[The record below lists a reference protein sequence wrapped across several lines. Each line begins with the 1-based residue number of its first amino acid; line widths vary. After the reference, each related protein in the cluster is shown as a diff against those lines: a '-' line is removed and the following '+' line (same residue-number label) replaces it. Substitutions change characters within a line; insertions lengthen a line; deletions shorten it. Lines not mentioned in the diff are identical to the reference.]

1 MANKIESDGTTSKI
15 TDQVI
20 LEKLITD
27 PDAVPILFHP
37 QKQKILKFL
46 LEKEMTIIDL
56 KKATNMNP
64 GTIKRHLTDLVKK
77 GLAKQARTEINKYSI
92 TMKYYRAT
100 AQQFIVMIKWPKKT
114 D

>member
-1 MANKIESDGTTSKI
+1 MTNKIESDGSTSKI
-15 TDQVI
+15 DDQI
-20 LEKLITD
+20 IPEKVITD
-27 PDAVPILFHP
+27 HEAVPILFHS

-77 GLAKQARTEINKYSI
+77 GLVKQSRTVINKYSI

-100 AQQFIVMIKWPKKT
+100 AKQFIIKIKWPKKT

>member
-1 MANKIESDGTTSKI
+1 MANKIKSDSTISKI
-15 TDQVI
+15 DDQII

-27 PDAVPILFHP
+27 HEVVPILFHP
-37 QKQKILKFL
+37 QKQKILEFL

-56 KKATNMNP
+56 KKATNLNP

-100 AQQFIVMIKWPKKT
+100 AKQFIIKISI
-114 D
+114 